1 MENNSKALLL
11 RIFISSTDKTGHNVL
26 YEHIVFKAK
35 EAELAGA
42 TVLKGMLGF
51 GASSII
57 HSYKFWEVT
66 EKIPTL
72 IQIVDE
78 EKKIMDF
85 FETIRPTLESMRY
98 GCLVT
103 TQEVNVL
110 LYKSGKNKFFDL

>member
-1 MENNSKALLL
+1 MENNSTAILLC
-11 RIFISSTDKTGHNVL
+11 IFISSTDKVENDVL

-35 EAELAGA
+35 EAGLVGA

-66 EKIPTL
+66 EKIPT
-72 IQIVDE
+72 IVQVVDE

-85 FETIRPTLESMRY
+85 FKSIQPTLESMHY

-103 TQEVNVL
+103 TQKVNVL
-110 LYKSGKNKFFDL
+110 LYKSGQKKIFDL